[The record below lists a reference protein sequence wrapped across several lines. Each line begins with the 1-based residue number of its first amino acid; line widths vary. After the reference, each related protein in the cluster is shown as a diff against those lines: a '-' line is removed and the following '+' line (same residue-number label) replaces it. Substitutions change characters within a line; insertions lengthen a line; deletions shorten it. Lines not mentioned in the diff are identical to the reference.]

1 MLWYTVV
8 PCETVYLDDGLWVW
22 QCQSEHSGGSSKQ
35 HHNMSTPDLLY
46 ADLRQ
51 HRAQASQDQLESI
64 VRKVCVQRD
73 LQQSQNISLIMPV
86 NEFENSVKWFKLPP
100 RQKRLAQR
108 WSLPVSAAFT
118 NVCLT
123 LRSAVFM
130 LGDYHVVL
138 YTTESHSLPCQNIIF
153 VHGFQ
158 MPIKHLFV

>member
-1 MLWYTVV
+1 M
-8 PCETVYLDDGLWVW
+8 W
-22 QCQSEHSGGSSKQ
+22 QYQSEHSRGSSKQ
-35 HHNMSTPDLLY
+35 HRNMSTPNLLY

-51 HRAQASQDQLESI
+51 HRAHASQDQLESI
-64 VRKVCVQRD
+64 VREVCVQRD
-73 LQQSQNISLIMPV
+73 LQQSQYISLILPV

-100 RQKRLAQR
+100 RQKWFAQG

-123 LRSAVFM
+123 LCS
-130 LGDYHVVL
+130 LGDYSNYHVVL
-138 YTTESHSLPCQNIIF
+138 CTTQSRSLLCQNIIF

>member
-1 MLWYTVV
+1 MV

-22 QCQSEHSGGSSKQ
+22 QYQSEHSGGGSKQ
-35 HHNMSTPDLLY
+35 HHNMSTPNLLY

-73 LQQSQNISLIMPV
+73 FQQSQNISLIMPM

-123 LRSAVFM
+123 VCLE
-130 LGDYHVVL
+130 
-138 YTTESHSLPCQNIIF
+138 TTEITISILF
-153 VHGFQ
+153 MEG
-158 MPIKHLFV
+158 KHMTKRSELFM